1 MMSKVDPLIAG
12 FERGLASTPPSRMP
26 WSTPRRPHTAVVACS
41 DAGVDP
47 ERLFDASPGELYV
60 IRNLGGLVPEYAP
73 DGGCHGTS
81 AALEYAVRVLK
92 VRRVVL
98 LGHLGCDGVHAMING
113 PLKNAQDF
121 VFPWMEQAE
130 TVIWDLHRLEPGRS
144 VQDQLEDDVLRL
156 SYANLLGFPWIQ
168 DRVSSGS
175 LKLDAFKHD
184 AKRSRLIVV
193 TLDGRQVAAD

>member
-1 MMSKVDPLIAG
+1 MSGVDPLVVG
-12 FERGLASTPPSRMP
+12 FERALASNPPSRMP
-26 WSTPRRPHTAVVACS
+26 WLTPRRPHTAVVACS

-47 ERLFDASPGELYV
+47 ERLFDAAPGELFV
-60 IRNLGGLVPEYAP
+60 VRNLGGLVPEYAP

-81 AALEYAVRVLK
+81 AALEYAVRILK

-98 LGHLGCDGVHAMING
+98 LGHLGCAGVHAMING

-130 TVIWDLHRLEPGRS
+130 TVIWNLQKLEPGRS

-156 SYANLLGFPWIQ
+156 SFENLMGFPWIR
-168 DRVSSGS
+168 DRVAVGR
-175 LKLDAFKHD
+175 LQLDAFKHD
-184 AKRSRLIVV
+184 ARRSRLIAV
-193 TLDGRQVAAD
+193 TMGGRQVAAD

>member
-1 MMSKVDPLIAG
+1 MIAEVDPLVVG
-12 FERGLASTPPSRMP
+12 FERGLASTLPSRMP
-26 WSTPRRPHTAVVACS
+26 WSSPRRPHTAVVACS

-47 ERLFDASPGELYV
+47 ERLFDAAPGELFV

-81 AALEYAVRVLK
+81 AALEYAVRILK

-98 LGHLGCDGVHAMING
+98 LGHLGCAGVHAMING

-130 TVIWDLHRLEPGRS
+130 TVIWNLQKLDPGRS
-144 VQDQLEDDVLRL
+144 IQDQLEDDVLRL
-156 SYANLLGFPWIQ
+156 SHANLMGFPWVR
-168 DRVSSGS
+168 DRVLGGR
-175 LKLDAFKHD
+175 LTIDAFKHD
-184 AKRSRLIVV
+184 AKRSRLLAV
-193 TLDGRQVAAD
+193 TAEGRSTVGE

>member
-1 MMSKVDPLIAG
+1 MSEVDPLVLG
-12 FERGLASTPPSRMP
+12 FERALASTPPSRMP
-26 WSTPRRPHTAVVACS
+26 WSSPRRPHTAVVACS

-47 ERLFDASPGELYV
+47 ERLFDAAPGELFV

-81 AALEYAVRVLK
+81 AALEYAVRILK
-92 VRRVVL
+92 VRRIVL
-98 LGHLGCDGVHAMING
+98 LGHLGCAGVHAMING

-130 TVIWDLHRLEPGRS
+130 TAIWNLQKLEPGRS

-156 SYANLLGFPWIQ
+156 SFENLMGFPWIR
-168 DRVSSGS
+168 DRVAAGR
-175 LKLDAFKHD
+175 LQLNAFKHD
-184 AKRSRLIVV
+184 ARRSRLIAV
-193 TLDGRQVAAD
+193 TMGGRQIAAD